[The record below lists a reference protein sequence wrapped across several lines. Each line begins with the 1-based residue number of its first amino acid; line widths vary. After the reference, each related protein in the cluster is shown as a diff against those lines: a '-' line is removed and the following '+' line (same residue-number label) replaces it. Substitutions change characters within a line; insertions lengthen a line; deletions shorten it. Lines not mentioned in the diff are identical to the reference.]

1 MWRECERCVRLLA
14 KEGIASST
22 TTASTTSADAPS
34 PTFGSA
40 SFRHWARRNHP
51 DKGGDVARFQDVSR
65 CCKAVHEER
74 CVEKMKRE
82 RDFYRSTRRYT
93 SSTAN
98 ANGHVPGGGADDDD
112 DDFTAQVFDH
122 MIRDIALCGWSL
134 AQSLGAI
141 YVDVPVAPPVVRRRA
156 QSSRRSVLGVKPVH
170 LRVSVDGLLGPI
182 DFFSPL
188 HEVELGL
195 SFPEGKQVRLDAVG
209 VRWNLNK
216 RGFKRRDK
224 VSEDAKRASR
234 ASATVA
240 PAAQTEGV
248 SKANADLALAEEKK
262 VEDLKTP
269 SEARTT
275 DAPTTGSSFLRRSAH
290 GVLDGAL
297 SAGVRVVA
305 CEGSSGLVDMDPSE
319 RGASEVELF
328 ASWRS
333 NTQWPLRVELGL
345 LERGNRI
352 RPRCRVMAEVSGLRW
367 RRKPR
372 PPWIPEDRPASDPA
386 DPHLRMRPGVAMAGR
401 RLGAWWSHLTK
412 WRRRGDNDNGN
423 SNASASKDDV
433 AVGVSRV
440 GSVDKPVSQSC
451 DPK

>member
-262 VEDLKTP
+262 VEENSVRGSHDRCTNHRLFLPSPKCTRSARRSSFCRCARGSMRRQFGP
-269 SEARTT
+269 RRHGSIRTRRVGGGAVRKLAFEHTVALTCRAWTSRARQSHSSSMPRHGGSFRTAMASEASTT
-275 DAPTTGSSFLRRSAH
+275 VDSRRSSSLRSRGSSSPNEARCGH
-290 GVLDGAL
+290 GWP
-297 SAGVRVVA
+297 SSWRVVVTPH
-305 CEGSSGLVDMDPSE
+305 E
-319 RGASEVELF
+319 
-328 ASWRS
+328 
-333 NTQWPLRVELGL
+333 
-345 LERGNRI
+345 
-352 RPRCRVMAEVSGLRW
+352 MAAAR
-367 RRKPR
+367 
-372 PPWIPEDRPASDPA
+372 
-386 DPHLRMRPGVAMAGR
+386 
-401 RLGAWWSHLTK
+401 
-412 WRRRGDNDNGN
+412 
-423 SNASASKDDV
+423 
-433 AVGVSRV
+433 
-440 GSVDKPVSQSC
+440 
-451 DPK
+451 